1 VNGYRTNGVI
11 PKASSAT
18 AWVSWDSYMKRRSP
32 VLQPTSEEQKM
43 FSGIGASITACSVNY
58 KPKLGAALV
67 SHDAGSFKQV
77 KKVSPISADLHEK
90 LEALGLEEL
99 KNVLGKPDL
108 KAGSI
113 SFTTTDLNA
122 GICITGCITNEGT
135 KTANVALVVTET
147 ERHASWSR
155 LEGLILH
162 WACTYSKGSAWSM
175 PPHGWTSV
183 PDKNTDAGGAVNTS
197 FEKHVDNSQQSTY
210 VLVLKLPLE
219 GILASGGI
227 TFVLKACDAQNTKWL
242 KDASTDKDFYVDLQ
256 GLPSV

>member
-77 KKVSPISADLHEK
+77 KKVSPMSADLHEK

-122 GICITGCITNEGT
+122 GICITGCITNE
-135 KTANVALVVTET
+135 V
-147 ERHASWSR
+147 
-155 LEGLILH
+155 
-162 WACTYSKGSAWSM
+162 
-175 PPHGWTSV
+175 
-183 PDKNTDAGGAVNTS
+183 
-197 FEKHVDNSQQSTY
+197 
-210 VLVLKLPLE
+210 
-219 GILASGGI
+219 
-227 TFVLKACDAQNTKWL
+227 
-242 KDASTDKDFYVDLQ
+242 
-256 GLPSV
+256 

>member
-1 VNGYRTNGVI
+1 MIVAIAQTILSLCVFADHVPTNCV
-11 PKASSAT
+11 
-18 AWVSWDSYMKRRSP
+18 DNLNHSYEHVCLLLMERNHMFIHLSMRVK
-32 VLQPTSEEQKM
+32 PTSCTYPWLQE
-43 FSGIGASITACSVNY
+43 G
-58 KPKLGAALV
+58 
-67 SHDAGSFKQV
+67 
-77 KKVSPISADLHEK
+77 
-90 LEALGLEEL
+90 
-99 KNVLGKPDL
+99 
-108 KAGSI
+108 
-113 SFTTTDLNA
+113 FTFFPFPLQ
-122 GICITGCITNEGT
+122 GT